1 MIDANEKPSIAVRK
15 GKNSSMGMAIQLV
28 KSGKADAIVSAGNTG
43 ALMAM
48 SKLILRPMDGI
59 TRPAIA
65 AYFPTIVGE
74 SCMLDLGANIECDPK
89 NLIDFALMGS
99 AFSRIILKS
108 SNPSVG
114 LLNVGEESQKGNSII
129 QDAAALL
136 NNLENKVNYYG
147 FVEGNDIA
155 EGNVDVIITDGFSG
169 NIALKTAEGTAKLVT
184 FLLERSFKSSIF
196 SKIGYLLSKNG
207 LKKMK
212 DRVDPRKYNGAVLLG
227 LNGIVVKSHGN
238 TDPIGFSNAVKVG
251 YEMVSGNFIED
262 LKRNITS

>member
-1 MIDANEKPSIAVRK
+1 
-15 GKNSSMGMAIQLV
+15 
-28 KSGKADAIVSAGNTG
+28 
-43 ALMAM
+43 
-48 SKLILRPMDGI
+48 
-59 TRPAIA
+59 
-65 AYFPTIVGE
+65 
-74 SCMLDLGANIECDPK
+74 
-89 NLIDFALMGS
+89 MGS

-136 NNLENKVNYYG
+136 KNLENKVNYYG

-227 LNGIVVKSHGN
+227 LKWYS
-238 TDPIGFSNAVKVG
+238 SKV
-251 YEMVSGNFIED
+251 SW
-262 LKRNITS
+262 

>member
-1 MIDANEKPSIAVRK
+1 MK
-15 GKNSSMGMAIQLV
+15 GKTA
-28 KSGKADAIVSAGNTG
+28 
-43 ALMAM
+43 
-48 SKLILRPMDGI
+48 
-59 TRPAIA
+59 
-65 AYFPTIVGE
+65 
-74 SCMLDLGANIECDPK
+74 MLDLGANIECDQK
-89 NLIDFALMGS
+89 NLVDFALMGS

-184 FLLERSFKSSIF
+184 FLLEKSFKVLSFQKLVIY
-196 SKIGYLLSKNG
+196 YL
-207 LKKMK
+207 KM
-212 DRVDPRKYNGAVLLG
+212 G
-227 LNGIVVKSHGN
+227 
-238 TDPIGFSNAVKVG
+238 
-251 YEMVSGNFIED
+251 
-262 LKRNITS
+262 